1 MKIYERVSV
10 SPVLC
15 AVENTS
21 KYAPMKPEKPQEFD
35 TRRSLV
41 ESIFSLYILQG
52 LNYIIPMATLPY
64 LVRVLGMEMYG
75 MMAFAQSFA
84 QYFVQL
90 TDYGFNLSATR
101 AIAKQND
108 NRPVVSLIF
117 CSVLVIK
124 LLLTLVGALILI
136 AVIGLVA
143 RFRQN
148 SAFFFVAYA
157 AVVGGVLFPTWF
169 FQGME
174 QMRYISVVIGIS
186 RLLGA
191 VALFVFVHRPSDAL
205 LALGIQS
212 IVPVFSGVI
221 GLWIAFRKFHLHFV
235 RPPLSDLK
243 LALVEGWHLFIS
255 QAAVSLYT
263 NTNVFL
269 VGLLAG
275 NLQAGYF
282 SAAEKLI
289 RAAQGLITPI
299 SQAVFPHVNAL
310 AARSRDLA
318 VRFTSRILLWMGSIS
333 LFASFLLLAFA
344 RPVALLCFGHA
355 ATGSVPII
363 RWIAFLPFIVA
374 VSNVL
379 GVQTMIPFGFDRQF
393 SRILIIA
400 GVFNV
405 SLAIPLIHL
414 FAAQGAGA
422 SVLFTEVIVMA
433 GMIVVLR
440 HNKIQIYAKGSCL
453 HEN

>member
-1 MKIYERVSV
+1 
-10 SPVLC
+10 L
-15 AVENTS
+15 A
-21 KYAPMKPEKPQEFD
+21 
-35 TRRSLV
+35 

-52 LNYIIPMATLPY
+52 MNYIIPMATLPY

-84 QYFVQL
+84 QYFAQL

-101 AIAKQND
+101 SIAKQSD
-108 NRPVVSLIF
+108 NRATVSLIF

-124 LLLTLVGALILI
+124 LILTLAGALALVAI
-136 AVIGLVA
+136 IGLVA
-143 RFRQN
+143 RFHQN

-174 QMRYISVVIGIS
+174 QMRYISVIIGIS

-191 VALFVFVHRPSDAL
+191 VALFVFVHHPSDAL

-221 GLWIAFRKFHLHFV
+221 GLWIAFRKFHLRFV
-235 RPPLSDLK
+235 WPASADLK

-289 RAAQGLITPI
+289 RAAQGLIAPI

-310 AARSRDLA
+310 ATRSRDLA

-333 LFASFLLLAFA
+333 LLASFLLLVFA

-393 SRILIIA
+393 SRILIVA
-400 GVFNV
+400 GVLNV

-422 SVLFTEVIVMA
+422 SVLFTEIIVTI
-433 GMIVVLR
+433 GMIAVLR
-440 HNKIQIYAKGSCL
+440 HHNIQIYARENCL